1 MNLTFYLLA
10 SNMCNIF
17 HSNLE
22 LNKYN
27 IPVKKNKKISL
38 YQQKV
43 VKCRTTLLFS

>member
-27 IPVKKNKKISL
+27 IPVKKTKKSVFINR
-38 YQQKV
+38 K
-43 VKCRTTLLFS
+43 